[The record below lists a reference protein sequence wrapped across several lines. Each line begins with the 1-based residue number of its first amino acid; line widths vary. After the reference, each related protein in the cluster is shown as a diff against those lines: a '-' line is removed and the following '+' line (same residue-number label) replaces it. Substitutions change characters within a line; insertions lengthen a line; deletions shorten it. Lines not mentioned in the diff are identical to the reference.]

1 MSNKEKKHL
10 SKDEVKRMTAELY
23 DSLPMDLEQ
32 RKACIDVRDKLIE
45 INMQFFKY
53 VASNTYAEGADFED
67 KLQTA
72 LMSFMGM
79 WWKYKWTPKY
89 RDDLSFAVFFKPRI
103 SEEIQRYLNPISYTI
118 KRQLCLKVA
127 NQLGKKWT
135 EVVYSDIAKAKLSPE
150 DSTALCVILGKPM
163 PDDIMAYEEFI
174 PDNTRERDTERYR
187 VDDYDTI
194 EEFLIQE
201 MRVRE
206 ERLSD
211 KDLCEYADLL
221 TIPFEELKAALPR
234 AMETLY
240 KRLKENT

>member
-1 MSNKEKKHL
+1 MNNYMSRADIKQ
-10 SKDEVKRMTAELY
+10 MTSDLY
-23 DSLPMDLEQ
+23 DSLPMDLEE
-32 RKACIDVRDKLIE
+32 RKARLDVRDKLIE

-53 VASNTYAEGADFED
+53 VASNTFVEGADFED

-127 NQLGKKWT
+127 NQIGKKWT
-135 EVVYSDIAKAKLSPE
+135 EVQYSDIAKAKLSPE
-150 DSTALCVILGKPM
+150 DSTALCAILGKPM

-174 PDNTRERDTERYR
+174 PDNREEQNTEKYR
-187 VDDYDTI
+187 IDQYDSI

-201 MRVRE
+201 MRERE
-206 ERLSD
+206 SRLSD
-211 KDLCEYADLL
+211 KDLYEFSDLL
-221 TIPFEELKAALPR
+221 TIPFEDLKAALPR
-234 AMETLY
+234 AMDELY
-240 KRLKENT
+240 RRLKENT